1 MLLVKTGA
9 KTYKKSRQKV
19 TPFQLVVN
27 YNGLNESR
35 AIHTLLVTVC

>member
-9 KTYKKSRQKV
+9 KTYKKSGQKV
-19 TPFQLVVN
+19 TPFQLVN
-27 YNGLNESR
+27 YNGLKESR

>member
-19 TPFQLVVN
+19 TPFQLVN
-27 YNGLNESR
+27 YNGLKESR
-35 AIHTLLVTVC
+35 AIHMLLVTVC